1 MVVAL
6 VDEGE
11 SVPFTFLKTAV
22 APVEHNQHRSTANIL
37 LDEGAQKSFISSLL
51 AAALFLQLTGR
62 EALRLSGFVS
72 SDDRVR
78 LYDVTKFTIIDR
90 KGEPI
95 TINAVIVDHIVN
107 PLEDL
112 YREAVSR
119 LPHLYGLSLA
129 HPPSNNNHFEVD
141 VLIGADFYWTIVN
154 DTIIRGKG
162 PTAVSSR
169 LGFLVS
175 GPMICTVATVGP
187 ASASL
192 VVMPVE
198 SFNLTRFWEVESMGP
213 QFNDEEEDEAA
224 VYQQTGLK
232 FAGDHYIASFP
243 WKENHPE
250 LLSNY
255 NVCEKRTRAMIR
267 RLFLSPDSFKRYD
280 DIIKSQLERKFIEKV
295 IGPAAG
301 GSHYIPHFAVEKLE
315 SRTTPVRSVFD
326 CSCKTRT
333 GVCLND
339 CLCAGPPLQNNM
351 IDILLHFSIW
361 KYGIAFDVE
370 KAFHKIELK
379 EEDRDFVRFLW
390 LSDSNDPMSAF
401 EVLRFRV
408 LPFGA
413 NCSPFILNCV
423 VQLLLSQSPSD
434 ISRDI
439 LSNIYVDNL
448 SSGCDES
455 TAALDYYKTANSLF
469 AAAGLDLKVWGSS
482 APELEEKA
490 QLDGVIDSSVD
501 TNILGV
507 T

>member
-1 MVVAL
+1 
-6 VDEGE
+6 
-11 SVPFTFLKTAV
+11 
-22 APVEHNQHRSTANIL
+22 
-37 LDEGAQKSFISSLL
+37 
-51 AAALFLQLTGR
+51 
-62 EALRLSGFVS
+62 
-72 SDDRVR
+72 
-78 LYDVTKFTIIDR
+78 
-90 KGEPI
+90 
-95 TINAVIVDHIVN
+95 
-107 PLEDL
+107 
-112 YREAVSR
+112 
-119 LPHLYGLSLA
+119 
-129 HPPSNNNHFEVD
+129 
-141 VLIGADFYWTIVN
+141 
-154 DTIIRGKG
+154 
-162 PTAVSSR
+162 
-169 LGFLVS
+169 
-175 GPMICTVATVGP
+175 MICTVATVGP

-213 QFNDEEEDEAA
+213 QFNDEQEDEAA

-351 IDILLHFSIW
+351 IDILLRFSIW
-361 KYGIAFDVE
+361 KYAIAFDVE